1 MIHLSMFD
9 DGEERQQC
17 LHASSMKPD
26 QNVISNYFVVHQSL
40 VETIVSLSEILCK
53 DLGTFSTMLW
63 NIIYIEILL
72 TGKIQTVWLIFIYRS
87 SVK

>member
-9 DGEERQQC
+9 DGEEQQQC

-40 VETIVSLSEILCK
+40 VETIVSLSEI
-53 DLGTFSTMLW
+53 
-63 NIIYIEILL
+63 
-72 TGKIQTVWLIFIYRS
+72 
-87 SVK
+87 